1 MKLITAVIAVAMLV
15 MVMEGCTRYTDD
27 GQTVAQKLDRA
38 LDRTNLAL
46 VEAGGAL
53 SSSSTDEGASMF
65 DSVAASVTDRAL
77 LRTLDVADAG
87 ISASIKSDLVRDPSL
102 SALRIDVESR
112 DGVVLLTGQADDES
126 NRRRA
131 EQVARAHK
139 SVIGVRN
146 NLTVNPL

>member
-15 MVMEGCTRYTDD
+15 MIMEGCTRYTED

-46 VEAGGAL
+46 AEAGDTL
-53 SSSSTDEGASMF
+53 SSSTDDGGSMI
-65 DSVAASVTDRAL
+65 DSVAASVNDRAL
-77 LRTLDVADAG
+77 LKTLDVADAG

-102 SALRIDVESR
+102 GALRIDVDSR
-112 DGVVLLTGQADDES
+112 DGVVSLTGQADDEA

>member
-15 MVMEGCTRYTDD
+15 MIMEGCTRYTED

-46 VEAGGAL
+46 AEASTL
-53 SSSSTDEGASMF
+53 SSSTDDGGSMI

-77 LRTLDVADAG
+77 LKTLDVADAG

-102 SALRIDVESR
+102 GALRIDVDSR
-112 DGVVLLTGQADDES
+112 DGVVSLTGQADDEA

>member
-1 MKLITAVIAVAMLV
+1 MKLITALIAVAMIV
-15 MVMEGCTRYTDD
+15 MIMEGCTRYTED
-27 GQTVAQKLDRA
+27 GQTVGQKLDRV

-46 VEAGGAL
+46 AEAGGTL
-53 SSSSTDEGASMF
+53 SSSTDDGGSMI
-65 DSVAASVTDRAL
+65 DSVAASVSDRAL

-87 ISASIKSDLVRDPSL
+87 ISASIKSDFVRDPSL
-102 SALRIDVESR
+102 GALRIDVESR
-112 DGVVLLTGQADDES
+112 DGVVSLTGQADDEA

>member
-15 MVMEGCTRYTDD
+15 MIMEGCTRYTED
-27 GQTVAQKLDRA
+27 GQTVAQKLDRV

-46 VEAGGAL
+46 AEAGGTL
-53 SSSSTDEGASMF
+53 SASTDDGGSMI
-65 DSVAASVTDRAL
+65 DSVAASVSDRAL
-77 LRTLDVADAG
+77 LKTLDVADAG
-87 ISASIKSDLVRDPSL
+87 ISASIKSELVRDPSL
-102 SALRIDVESR
+102 GALRIDVDSR
-112 DGVVLLTGQADDES
+112 DGVVSLTGQADDEA

>member
-15 MVMEGCTRYTDD
+15 MIMEGCTRYTED
-27 GQTVAQKLDRA
+27 GQTVAHKLDRA

-46 VEAGGAL
+46 AEAGDTL
-53 SSSSTDEGASMF
+53 SSSTDDGGSMI
-65 DSVAASVTDRAL
+65 DSVAASVNDRAL
-77 LRTLDVADAG
+77 LKTLDVADAG

-102 SALRIDVESR
+102 GALRIDVDSR
-112 DGVVLLTGQADDES
+112 DGVVSLTGQADDEA

-131 EQVARAHK
+131 EQVARGHK

>member
-1 MKLITAVIAVAMLV
+1 MKLITAAIAVAMLV
-15 MVMEGCTRYTDD
+15 MIMEGCTRYTED
-27 GQTVAQKLDRA
+27 GQTVAQKLDRV

-46 VEAGGAL
+46 AEAGGSW
-53 SSSSTDEGASMF
+53 SSPADENGSMF

-77 LRTLDVADAG
+77 LKTLDVADAG
-87 ISASIKSDLVRDPSL
+87 ISASIKSDLLRDPAL
-102 SALRIDVESR
+102 GALRIDVESR
-112 DGVVLLTGQADDES
+112 DGVVMLSGRADDEAG
-126 NRRRA
+126 RRRA

>member
-15 MVMEGCTRYTDD
+15 MIMEGCTRYTDD
-27 GQTVAQKLDRA
+27 GQTVAQKLDRV

-46 VEAGGAL
+46 VEAGGTL
-53 SSSSTDEGASMF
+53 SSSTDDGGSMI

-77 LRTLDVADAG
+77 LKTLDVADAG

-102 SALRIDVESR
+102 GALRIDVESR
-112 DGVVLLTGQADDES
+112 DGVVSLTGQADDEA
-126 NRRRA
+126 NRRRV

-146 NLTVNPL
+146 NLTVSPL

>member
-15 MVMEGCTRYTDD
+15 MIMEGCTRYTED

-46 VEAGGAL
+46 AEAGDTL
-53 SSSSTDEGASMF
+53 SSSTDDGGSMI
-65 DSVAASVTDRAL
+65 DSVAASVSDRAL
-77 LRTLDVADAG
+77 LKTLDVADAG
-87 ISASIKSDLVRDPSL
+87 ISASIKSELVRDPSL
-102 SALRIDVESR
+102 GALRIDVDSR
-112 DGVVLLTGQADDES
+112 DGVVSLTGQADDEA